1 MIQQPIPLSSAPPS
15 TMANGHGQAT
25 GTFRKK
31 QKYTIKNAEAW
42 GERHGRPATYD
53 AAGRALWKRP
63 SDGQLVYLD
72 CPAPDCGKSDFVTLH
87 GFMCHLTK
95 KHKDRS
101 MGSQSRA
108 LDLCGSIFDPN
119 APRPQRPSLKRGSSA
134 VNSRA
139 GSEHTEEAEVEDEED
154 AYSVAA
160 SDMHEA
166 THNSNHNFGPDAV
179 VKKEETDSPVVAAA
193 ATATA
198 SNTTH
203 DSNESTSS
211 NKASIASMIDS
222 NVPTDN
228 GWVPKKSSIPMG
240 EGDSTAPSTEVFAQ
254 EEAAAA
260 AAVLAGQSALN
271 EVHV

>member
-1 MIQQPIPLSSAPPS
+1 MAPAPTS
-15 TMANGHGQAT
+15 LMTNGQGM

-63 SDGQLVYLD
+63 SDGHLVYLD

-108 LDLCGSIFDPN
+108 LDLCGSVFDPS
-119 APRPQRPSLKRGSSA
+119 APRPQRASLKGGST

-139 GSEHTEEAEVEDEED
+139 GSVHTEEAEVEDEED
-154 AYSVAA
+154 TYSSAP
-160 SDMHEA
+160 SDMHEGS
-166 THNSNHNFGPDAV
+166 HININNNFHPEGV
-179 VKKEETDSPVVAAA
+179 VKKEDTDSPVVPAAS
-193 ATATA
+193 TTMTTTT
-198 SNTTH
+198 NTTAMNEA
-203 DSNESTSS
+203 SESTST

-222 NVPTDN
+222 TSSENA
-228 GWVPKKSSIPMG
+228 WAPKKSSTPVG
-240 EGDSTAPSTEVFAQ
+240 EIAVPTTENHVAVSTQ
-254 EEAAAA
+254 EEAAAV
-260 AAVLAGQSALN
+260 AVLAGQSAMN
-271 EVHV
+271 EVQV